1 MMRGMRA
8 REIPISAMRD
18 EVDLMTLFGEAATAE
33 VLRFIGN
40 TEVGRPLIKGDN
52 REDCWDI
59 EQLDWRAEEEEV
71 MVGDDGEE

>member
-18 EVDLMTLFGEAATAE
+18 EVDLMTMFGEAATAE

-40 TEVGRPLIKGDN
+40 TEVGRPLVKEEN
-52 REDCWDI
+52 REDYRDI
-59 EQLDWRAEEEEV
+59 ERLDQREEEEEV
-71 MVGDDGEE
+71 TEGNDRD